1 MGMEQPNRNEL
12 TEEVLEFSLTEFL
25 KTYSTELRDE
35 EKDFDISKELFN
47 HRNEDF
53 SQWLEKV

>member
-1 MGMEQPNRNEL
+1 MEHPEKEL
-12 TEEVLEFSLTEFL
+12 VQEDSLEFNLTEFL
-25 KTYSTELRDE
+25 KSYSTELRDE